1 MSKYIKTKEGVPEL
15 RDFAAQD
22 GTPLVI
28 DVLTGI
34 AYYLHKNLI
43 FPIQGGVS
51 VTGAFSDGFDTG
63 FS

>member
-1 MSKYIKTKEGVPEL
+1 MSRFIKTKEGMPEL

-22 GTPLVI
+22 GTPIVI

-34 AYYLHKNLI
+34 AYYLHKNLVY
-43 FPIQGGVS
+43 PLQGGTS
-51 VTGAFSDGFDTG
+51 VLGAFSDGFSTG